1 MEAQDVWQYL
11 VKLKDSRPQQL
22 AQQLFDNVMS
32 SKAPSTEKYLYAFGH
47 WKRWAEDINGVTV
60 FFMETIHLALYLQH
74 LGNSTGSRAS
84 VEGAVYALA
93 WIHEAAGLSS
103 PINDPF
109 VQTVFGGL
117 RHMLASPTIRKQPV
131 TSEMLSDMV
140 QACQPDPSFSDHT

>member
-1 MEAQDVWQYL
+1 MEAI
-11 VKLKDSRPQQL
+11 P
-22 AQQLFDNVMS
+22 
-32 SKAPSTEKYLYAFGH
+32 
-47 WKRWAEDINGVTV
+47 
-60 FFMETIHLALYLQH
+60 LALYLQH

-84 VEGAVYALA
+84 VDRAVYALA

-109 VQTVFGGL
+109 VQTVLGGL

-140 QACQPDPSFSDHT
+140 QACQPDPSFSDHD